1 VGCKL
6 VAQDLSMNGIVLN
19 GHKIRKASVILMDGD
34 IMEIPA
40 SQSTSLQLVGHLL
53 HAYPFENR
61 V

>member
-1 VGCKL
+1 
-6 VAQDLSMNGIVLN
+6 MNGIVLN

-34 IMEIPA
+34 IIEIPA

-53 HAYPFENR
+53 HAYPLENR